1 MSENA
6 KTNVVRVAFQFDSD
20 EPIIEI
26 IEKFRESSMLKSST
40 EAVRSLIKKGYDQ
53 YEKEQIILI
62 NNDK

>member
-1 MSENA
+1 MSENN

-26 IEKFRESSMLKSST
+26 IEKFKESNMLKSST

-53 YEKEQIILI
+53 YEKEQIILT
-62 NNDK
+62 NNNK